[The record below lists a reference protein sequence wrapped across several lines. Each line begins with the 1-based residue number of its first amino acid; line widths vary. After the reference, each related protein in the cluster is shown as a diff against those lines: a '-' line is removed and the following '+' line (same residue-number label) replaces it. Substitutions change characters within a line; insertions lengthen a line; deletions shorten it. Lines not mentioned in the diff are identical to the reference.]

1 MIRIRSE
8 TKLLLATI
16 LALMICSCASD
27 VANRYYLKDTYPPK
41 KPTEVEL
48 LSHNP
53 ERDFIVMADFQA
65 RGDTPEGMRKRAAEI
80 GADAVIVQVLGGSY
94 SRSDEWVGKDSM
106 STSYSRITATAIKY
120 K

>member
-1 MIRIRSE
+1 MSRIFAAR
-8 TKLLLATI
+8 KLLLSTF

-41 KPTEVEL
+41 PPFEVEL

-53 ERDFIVMADFQA
+53 EREFIVMADFQA
-65 RGDTPEGMRKRAAEI
+65 RGETPEGMRKRAAEI
-80 GADAVIVQVLGGSY
+80 GADAVIVQILGGNY

-106 STSYSRITATAIKY
+106 STTYSRITATAIKY